1 MAALSIKNVEKR
13 YRGQEHEVHALSNVS
28 VEVRAGEFLILVGTS
43 GCGKSTLLNI
53 IAGLEKADS
62 GEVLVNG
69 NPVAKPG
76 RDRALVFQDGA
87 LFPWLNVRRNVE
99 FGLRQ
104 SGFSKSQAS
113 ERAMHFL
120 DLVGLARFSE
130 NDLHTL
136 SGGMRQ
142 RVAIARA
149 LALEPDVLLMDEPFS
164 ALDAVTREDLYV
176 ELQELWQSR
185 GATIVFV
192 THNVR
197 EAVTLGDRVLL
208 MASDPGRIRAE
219 FPVDILRPRHI
230 DDVDVAR
237 TAQEIS
243 AVMKHGRDPF
253 DQEVAALE
261 AIDILCDLNR
271 AVGDCR

>member
-1 MAALSIKNVEKR
+1 MVKLSIRNVEKR
-13 YRGQEHEVHALSNVS
+13 FVTEDQKVHALSSIS
-28 VEVRAGEFLILVGTS
+28 VEVQSGEFLILVGPS

-53 IAGLEKADS
+53 IAGLVKPDA
-62 GEVLVNG
+62 GEVLMNG
-69 NPVAKPG
+69 VPVTEPG
-76 RDRALVFQDGA
+76 PDRALVFQDGA

-104 SGFSKSQAS
+104 KGVSKREAS
-113 ERAMHFL
+113 EKAMHVL
-120 DLVGLARFSE
+120 DQVGLSKFSE

-149 LALEPDVLLMDEPFS
+149 LALEPEVLLMDEPFS
-164 ALDAVTREDLYV
+164 ALDALTREDLYV
-176 ELQELWQSR
+176 EIQELWQGR

-208 MASDPGRIRAE
+208 LASDPGRLQGE
-219 FPVDILRPRHI
+219 FPVNILRPRHI
-230 DDVDVAR
+230 EDVDVAR
-237 TAQEIS
+237 TAQQIS
-243 AVMKHGRDPF
+243 YEMKKGRIPF
-253 DQEVAALE
+253 
-261 AIDILCDLNR
+261 
-271 AVGDCR
+271 VGDASTPDLEPGEVV